1 MPRKPPSAS
10 SRRPVKPGTKNS
22 GVSRDAELGQRLK
35 YVRELFGY
43 SQRELGQRAGL
54 THGTIS
60 FVERGKISPSVGT
73 LRKILDS
80 FPMTLSEFF
89 AIDPQAEP
97 QVFFAQADLLEV
109 GGGGVSLKQVG
120 RNLKNRPLQIL
131 FERYAPGAE
140 TADEPYSHSGEEG
153 GMVVQGR
160 IELTVGNQTRVL
172 GPGEGFLFPSRVP
185 HRFRNPGPDECV
197 IVSANSP
204 PV

>member
-1 MPRKPPSAS
+1 MPRKSTKRRKKAAHSADS
-10 SRRPVKPGTKNS
+10 I
-22 GVSRDAELGQRLK
+22 ELGQRLR

-43 SQRELGQRAGL
+43 SQRELGQRADL

-89 AIDPQAEP
+89 AIDPSSEP
-97 QVFFAQADLLEV
+97 QVFFGRGELLEV
-109 GGGGVSLKQVG
+109 GVGGVSLQQVG
-120 RNLKNRPLQIL
+120 RNLKGRPLQIL
-131 FERYAPGAE
+131 YERYPPGAE
-140 TADEPYSHSGEEG
+140 TANEPYAHEGEEG
-153 GMVVQGR
+153 GVVVQGT
-160 IELTVGNQTRVL
+160 IELTVGNQTRLL
-172 GPGEGFLFPSRVP
+172 GPGEGYLFPSRVP
-185 HRFRNPGPDECV
+185 HRFRNPGPGECV